1 VTVPLINRSQS
12 DRDLA
17 LSEVERR
24 KLASQRQD
32 FIRETEK
39 GLKQVY
45 EVKRSLRAKQTLS
58 GGLVRDAEEDVK
70 LKESLYRESQISN
83 LDYLAAVADLEKYRS
98 LKAEFDIEQ
107 SLADVRIQTLIGR
120 QGAGR

>member
-1 VTVPLINRSQS
+1 VPLINRSQS

-24 KLASQRQD
+24 KLDSQRKD

-39 GLKQVY
+39 GLKQIY
-45 EVKRSLRAKQTLS
+45 EIKRSLQAKQTLAD
-58 GGLVRDAEEDVK
+58 GLIRDAEEDVK

-83 LDYLAAVADLEKYRS
+83 LDYLAAVANLEKYRS
-98 LKAEFDIEQ
+98 LKAELDIQQ
-107 SLADVRIQTLIGR
+107 SLADVRVQTLIGR
-120 QGAGR
+120 QGAAR